1 MSEFGVQTKGTQ
13 KTRSLREIHSTLAE
27 PLPFGLEIQLDIVT
41 SSTVVSNTPEKNAG
55 PLTAT
60 VVSNSPRKK
69 TRVLSLQQEP
79 RVPPKKRC
87 VRWLAYTKTH
97 FVMAFC
103 LSLSVSVCVCL
114 SLSVYL
120 SV

>member
-1 MSEFGVQTKGTQ
+1 MIRKMSEFGVQTKGTQ

-69 TRVLSLQQEP
+69 KLGSFHCNRSLASLQKSD
-79 RVPPKKRC
+79 VSDG
-87 VRWLAYTKTH
+87 WLTRKPI
-97 FVMAFC
+97 
-103 LSLSVSVCVCL
+103 S
-114 SLSVYL
+114 
-120 SV
+120 